1 MTSSDPLF
9 EARTT
14 RSEPTLARSSPGCL
28 VADTLASTRKHAVPP
43 KAAVPA
49 IESRFFW
56 LSSSIAPGYQDRT
69 EKALASSMRRV
80 YAPIVVAATGLVRR
94 S

>member
-1 MTSSDPLF
+1 M
-9 EARTT
+9 EN
-14 RSEPTLARSSPGCL
+14 
-28 VADTLASTRKHAVPP
+28 
-43 KAAVPA
+43 
-49 IESRFFW
+49 RFLR